1 MKELAVILSG
11 LSLAVSIGLAVGAY
25 MTYKKAE
32 DMINHPEQMIDKV
45 VENKMNDLLK
55 NLPIPK
61 LPGARDFKIF

>member
-11 LSLAVSIGLAVGAY
+11 LSLAVSVGLAVGAY

-32 DMINHPEQMIDKV
+32 DIINHPEQMIDKI

-55 NLPIPK
+55 NLPLPK
-61 LPGARDFKIF
+61 LPGGRDFKIF